1 MIRRGQTVVQRS
13 FDSKTKTVK
22 HRIVPQVVKTKR
34 LTAVDQKPDQVKLD
48 AEAVFRRA

>member
-34 LTAVDQKPDQVKLD
+34 LTVDQKPDQVKLD

>member
-34 LTAVDQKPDQVKLD
+34 LVDEKVDKVKLE

>member
-13 FDSKTKTVK
+13 FDPKTKSVK

-34 LTAVDQKPDQVKLD
+34 LVDDKAEKVKLE